1 MDQGTATREDLNCR
15 VSLMKIL
22 GDIERKEVSDLAQK
36 SKIKWAIE
44 GDENSSFFHGSLKK
58 KRRQIA
64 IKGVFKN
71 GVRIEEPREVKK
83 ELYDHFC
90 SRFSYSR
97 GDRPSLCDMPFNQ
110 ISLEQRESLE
120 SDFTNDEIKRAVW
133 DCGGDSSPGPDGFT
147 FKFFKTFWETIQ
159 SDVVRFV
166 REFAQTARFPKGCNS
181 AFIALIPKV
190 GNAKFVSELRPISLI
205 GCQYKIV
212 GKLLANRLS
221 RVIGS
226 CVSVEQSAF
235 VKGRNILDGPLILN
249 ECMAWYRKR
258 KEDLMVFK
266 VDFEKAYDSLRWDY
280 LDVIMEN
287 LGFGNKW
294 CTWIQGCLKN
304 SRASILVNGSPT
316 VEFEM
321 FKGLRKGGPV
331 VSFPIYSCNG
341 RVTCDYL

>member
-1 MDQGTATREDLNCR
+1 MDSNFTNKNDPWEYSLDIDDSNLHLTPVLRSSSSPHVEPSPYTPNPVTIIPGPAGVIQLSNSIKAKIRPKNLQLSDNQLRKEHQSRLSLIDVKMDQGTATREDLNCR

-22 GDIERKEVSDLAQK
+22 GDIERKEVSGLAQK

-64 IKGVFKN
+64 IKGVIKN
-71 GVRIEEPREVKK
+71 GVRIEEPRE
-83 ELYDHFC
+83 
-90 SRFSYSR
+90 
-97 GDRPSLCDMPFNQ
+97 

-133 DCGGDSSPGPDGFT
+133 DCGGDSSPGSDGFT

-166 REFAQTARFPKGCNS
+166 REFAQTAYFPKGCNS

-212 GKLLANRLS
+212 GLKEVAQLMGEHSYQDMSFEQLA
-221 RVIGS
+221 
-226 CVSVEQSAF
+226 A
-235 VKGRNILDGPLILN
+235 
-249 ECMAWYRKR
+249 
-258 KEDLMVFK
+258 
-266 VDFEKAYDSLRWDY
+266 
-280 LDVIMEN
+280 
-287 LGFGNKW
+287 
-294 CTWIQGCLKN
+294 
-304 SRASILVNGSPT
+304 
-316 VEFEM
+316 
-321 FKGLRKGGPV
+321 
-331 VSFPIYSCNG
+331 
-341 RVTCDYL
+341 